1 MLSKQIQRS
10 SFVDEDVEIIGRD
23 IVYQGFFKMEKM
35 QLRHRLF
42 KGGWTPIFSREI
54 FVRGQAVAA
63 VMYDP
68 NNHLI
73 GLIEQFRVGALNNNE
88 LNRIALGDA
97 ALGKKATATDALDA
111 DVLDVA
117 LTKSGLV
124 NSSLEQ
130 SNLNNAS
137 GIASS
142 SQKGG
147 VTPVSSPWLYEVV
160 AGMTEPGEAPE
171 DVILRELVEEA
182 GMVPDK
188 LLPICQYFTS
198 PGGTD
203 ETLVLFCA
211 LGDLTQVEGI
221 HGLSDEHEDIRV
233 LVMPEQVVF
242 DDIYGGRF
250 NNAATLICLQ
260 WLFINRDQIIA

>member
-1 MLSKQIQRS
+1 MQRS

-42 KGGWTPIFSREI
+42 KGGWTPTFSREI

-68 NNHLI
+68 KNHLI
-73 GLIEQFRVGALNNNE
+73 GLIEQFRIGALNKNV
-88 LNRIALGDA
+88 LSKVALGEA
-97 ALGKKATATDALDA
+97 VLGEKATSAGALDA
-111 DVLDVA
+111 AVLDVG
-117 LTKSGLV
+117 LTKIGLV
-124 NSSLEQ
+124 NSSLVQ
-130 SNLNNAS
+130 SNLNNTP
-137 GIASS
+137 GITSS
-142 SQKGG
+142 SQKGSCA
-147 VTPVSSPWLYEVV
+147 PVSSPWLYEVV
-160 AGMTEPGEAPE
+160 AGMTELGEAPE
-171 DVILRELVEEA
+171 DVILRELAEEA

-221 HGLSDEHEDIRV
+221 HGLPDEHEDIRV
-233 LVMPEQVVF
+233 LVMPEQDVF
-242 DDIYGGRF
+242 DDLYDGRF

-260 WLFINRDQIIA
+260 WLFINRDKIID

>member
-1 MLSKQIQRS
+1 MLSKQMQVS

-23 IVYQGFFKMEKM
+23 IVYQGFFKMEKV

-42 KGGWTPIFSREI
+42 KGGWTPTFSREI

-68 NNHLI
+68 KNNLI

-88 LNRIALGDA
+88 LNRVALGDV
-97 ALGKKATATDALDA
+97 ALGKKATATDALDK

-124 NSSLEQ
+124 Q
-130 SNLNNAS
+130 SNLNNTS
-137 GIASS
+137 GITSS

-147 VTPVSSPWLYEVV
+147 ITPVSSPWLYEVV